1 MIKYEMASLYFSFGM
16 VSVHITNGLIDRFCS
31 FWTFNLVICKD
42 SLLWQLVFPNDIGFS
57 VDKTNRLTDLEA
69 REIWEYALRF
79 DLGVL
84 SSVDLEA
91 LDCVQLFLR
100 RHRGHL
106 QRSPKL
112 PHPAQ
117 LVGLDHTY
125 IEKYLF
131 IICKSI
137 MYERSH
143 SLADRHLLLVLLRH
157 ILVALSIQ

>member
-1 MIKYEMASLYFSFGM
+1 MIF
-16 VSVHITNGLIDRFCS
+16 
-31 FWTFNLVICKD
+31 
-42 SLLWQLVFPNDIGFS
+42 
-57 VDKTNRLTDLEA
+57 DKTNRSTDLEA

-84 SSVDLEA
+84 RSVDLEA

-117 LVGLDHTY
+117 LVGLDHTF
-125 IEKYLF
+125 IKKYLF
-131 IICKSI
+131 IICTSF
-137 MYERSH
+137 MYEFSN
-143 SLADRHLLLVLLRH
+143 SLADRHLLRH
-157 ILVALSIQ
+157 ILVALCLQEVNLALIKLVTQLYRLCHFSKSCSAMALVGIPFLAYRLQMLQEE

>member
-1 MIKYEMASLYFSFGM
+1 MRWLAYTFLLGWFLY
-16 VSVHITNGLIDRFCS
+16 ILLDWFCS
-31 FWTFNLVICKD
+31 FLTFNLVICKD
-42 SLLWQLVFPNDIGFS
+42 SLLWQLDFPNDIGFS
-57 VDKTNRLTDLEA
+57 VDITNRSTDLEA

-84 SSVDLEA
+84 RSVHLEA

-117 LVGLDHTY
+117 LVGLDHTF

-131 IICKSI
+131 IICTLKMPYTKTEWSYLWSI
-137 MYERSH
+137 LYRLIIGY
-143 SLADRHLLLVLLRH
+143 SL
-157 ILVALSIQ
+157 